1 MMDGNGLRELF
12 LKVANGWHT
21 YLPMKKVNANPL
33 DEIPKTIVPE
43 LIRDLDQVKNRSEKY
58 VVKGDSMHSI
68 CSNRK
73 SSFPDRRI

>member
-43 LIRDLDQVKNRSEKY
+43 LIRDLDQVKNRSEK
-58 VVKGDSMHSI
+58 
-68 CSNRK
+68 
-73 SSFPDRRI
+73 